1 MAIIY
6 MLYKIRFKTS
16 DSKDKETLDKIRQN
30 TALKWN
36 FFPKKVNFFR
46 PPKLGAKSPPMGP
59 HTSFSVHPLHFLGL
73 HLCACLTFW
82 MLTLAYRFCFGS
94 APAGSRDFAFVRAV
108 ESSSLRLR
116 LKMNVE
122 SHNSFIHSGYFYS
135 APSSPLLLR
144 GAPDYSTDT
153 VSEFHA

>member
-1 MAIIY
+1 

-94 APAGSRDFAFVRAV
+94 APAGSRDFAFVSAV

-144 GAPDYSTDT
+144 GAPDYSTGT
-153 VSEFHA
+153 VSEFHAEAHR